1 MFLDV
6 YIVTTDIART
16 ATNPTI
22 KSQLI
27 NLIQCSLFFS
37 MHPSLL
43 HENTPITYNLTL
55 FYDVC
60 MRKCLYL
67 FRCLILNWYS
77 FSIYYVF
84 IYLVYVCVCY
94 TCFVT
99 ISVWYTYTSM
109 STTSEE
115 TRDHYYMSFSIR
127 FHFSFLDTVVTERDG
142 YWLVSVV
149 PGICMSTFSEFGLRS
164 FTSMPKFLLHRY

>member
-1 MFLDV
+1 MLVCYMKIPQSPTIWHYFMMFAWGNVYIYLDV
-6 YIVTTDIART
+6 WYWTGI
-16 ATNPTI
+16 
-22 KSQLI
+22 
-27 NLIQCSLFFS
+27 
-37 MHPSLL
+37 LL
-43 HENTPITYNLTL
+43 VFI
-55 FYDVC
+55 
-60 MRKCLYL
+60 M
-67 FRCLILNWYS
+67 YS
-77 FSIYYVF
+77 FIWY
-84 IYLVYVCVCY
+84 ICVCVCY

>member
-1 MFLDV
+1 MEIPQSPAIWHYFMMFAWGNVYIYLDV
-6 YIVTTDIART
+6 WYWTGI
-16 ATNPTI
+16 
-22 KSQLI
+22 
-27 NLIQCSLFFS
+27 
-37 MHPSLL
+37 LL
-43 HENTPITYNLTL
+43 VFI
-55 FYDVC
+55 
-60 MRKCLYL
+60 M
-67 FRCLILNWYS
+67 YS
-77 FSIYYVF
+77 FIWY
-84 IYLVYVCVCY
+84 ICVCVCY

-115 TRDHYYMSFSIR
+115 IRDNYYMSSSIR

>member
-6 YIVTTDIART
+6 YIVTTDITRT

-43 HENTPITYNLTL
+43 HENTLITYNLTL

-67 FRCLILNWYS
+67 FRCLIPNWYS

-84 IYLVYVCVCY
+84 IHLVYVCVCY

-115 TRDHYYMSFSIR
+115 TRDHYYMSSSIR

-149 PGICMSTFSEFGLRS
+149 PGICMSTFSDLG
-164 FTSMPKFLLHRY
+164 